1 MAEHDTLVISSV
13 GNEGLSF
20 PVRRVIELSF
30 LYGSGMEAGQR
41 LGRLAYEMTG
51 VDQPGEHH
59 ILMTPDEYE
68 KHNKRLMIYYQ
79 WGLDV
84 SVQVPDSGRPPY
96 RVALHAPRA
105 TTQLRSTA
113 KVSRRAS
120 GPAAAPVTHTAEHE
134 PADEIAQTLALP
146 AVAARLAKAQNAVG
160 KHAAPFVTRAFRL
173 CFKAAFTPAEIS
185 EGKGLVN
192 QANIS
197 RYRSA
202 CKALREVDLFTEDQ
216 GGRFTVNHDE
226 IARLRAL
233 AQRMGK

>member
-1 MAEHDTLVISSV
+1 
-13 GNEGLSF
+13 
-20 PVRRVIELSF
+20 VIELSF

-51 VDQPGEHH
+51 VEQAGEHH
-59 ILMTPDEYE
+59 ILMTPAEYE
-68 KHNKRLMIYYQ
+68 RHNKRLMIYYQ
-79 WGLDV
+79 WGLEV
-84 SVQVPDSGRPPY
+84 SVQVPESGRPQD
-96 RVALHAPRA
+96 RMMLHVPRA
-105 TTQLRSTA
+105 STKQHAAA
-113 KVSRRAS
+113 KTPRRARD
-120 GPAAAPVTHTAEHE
+120 PVTVPVTHTPEYE
-134 PADEIAQTLALP
+134 PPDEIAQTLALP
-146 AVAARLAKAQNAVG
+146 AVAARIAKAQNAVG

-173 CFKAAFTPAEIS
+173 CFKAAFTPAEIA

-202 CKALREVDLFTEDQ
+202 CKALREVGLFTEDQ
-216 GGRFTVNHDE
+216 DGRFTVNHDE